1 MALGKYE
8 PEAVERKWQQK
19 WSESGCFEVEADPSR
34 EKYYVLEM
42 FPYPSGKIHMG
53 HVRNYSIGDVV
64 ARYKRMQG
72 CNVLHPMG
80 WDAFGMPAENA
91 AIKHKTHPAKWTYA
105 NIAEMREQLRRLG
118 YSYDW
123 RRELATCRPE
133 YYRWEQ
139 LFFQKF
145 LEKGLLYRKNA
156 MQNWCDTCQTV
167 LANEQV
173 EDGKCWRCDSHV
185 VQKQLEQ
192 WFLRI
197 TDYADELL
205 GWLDKMKE
213 KWPDPVLTM
222 QSNWIGKS
230 YGAELT
236 FRVKDRDES
245 VSVFTTRPDTLHGA
259 TFMSLAAE
267 HPLVEK
273 LIAGT
278 DKADEVRAFVHKCV
292 NMDKFHRAAEDTEKE
307 GVFTGA
313 YCLNPVTGREMPIY
327 VANFVLM
334 GYGTGAVMAVPAHDQ
349 RDFEFARKYG
359 LPMQVVI
366 RPEDRDLQ
374 PEALTEAYTEAGVLV
389 NSGEF
394 DGLPNEEAKKRIV
407 EHLDRQG
414 LGTMTVNF
422 RLRDWNISRQRYW
435 GAPIPVIHCEGCGV
449 VPVPEDQLPVVLPE
463 DVAMREDGKSPL
475 PFLEEWVKVDCPR
488 CGRPAR
494 RETDTMDTFV
504 ESSWYFLRYTD
515 ARIDTSPFD
524 AQAVRYWMP
533 VDQYIGGIE
542 HAILHLLY
550 ARFFTK
556 LLRDEGYVDADEPFE
571 HLLTQGMVVLNGA
584 KMSKSKGNVVD
595 PGEMIRKYGADATRL
610 FILFAAPPEK
620 ELEWSDRGIDGSFR
634 FIGRLWRLAEE
645 LESSLVCVQPCHAV
659 PGELSAEVKQLR
671 LKEHDTVRRVS
682 RDIENSFQFNTAI
695 AAIMELVNEMYALKD
710 ALVGTEQGRCQLS
723 SALAT
728 AVTLLSPMA
737 PHVCEEIWQAIG
749 HGGVVA
755 EQPWPRYDEAALV
768 TDEVTVVAQVCGK
781 VRGQVSVPND
791 ATEEQVKAACMAVE
805 NVARHLEGKQVVKV
819 IYVPGRLVNIVVR

>member
-236 FRVKDRDES
+236 FRVKDREES
-245 VSVFTTRPDTLHGA
+245 VNVFTTRPDTLYGA

-278 DKADEVRAFVHKCV
+278 DRADEVRAFVHKCV

-313 YCLNPVTGREMPIY
+313 YCLNPVTGLEMPIY

-463 DVAMREDGKSPL
+463 GVAMREDGKSPL

-571 HLLTQGMVVLNGA
+571 HLLTQGMVVLNGS

-620 ELEWSDRGIDGSFR
+620 ELEWSDRGIEGSFR

-659 PGELSAEVKQLR
+659 PGELSAEAKQLR

-710 ALVGTEQGRCQLS
+710 ALTGTEQGRCQLS

-755 EQPWPRYDEAALV
+755 EQPWPQYDEAALV

-781 VRGQVSVPND
+781 VRGQVSVPNG